1 MLVTQPMFTR
11 CLICTDFSDSLDRLT
26 RFVPQLARGGLRQ
39 IVFVHSVPLW
49 EGGQIPHIDE
59 EKVEQAKMQLNEA
72 LSDIPEGVEVIV
84 ETPSGRP
91 VDTLP
96 KIIDKYQSEVVV
108 TGSPIRSLLQE
119 KVAGSTT
126 LELTKLRTTPLMILR
141 PQLIS
146 TYRSPELA
154 LRCENLWR
162 YLLIPYNGGETARY
176 LLDRVKHCLKKNP
189 QGISTQCM
197 LLWVADDGQKSIPIE
212 YRTQEAEQKLAV
224 AKAELEALGVEVQTQ
239 VRTGTPFLEII
250 KTAEEIDISAIAT
263 SHVTRGAFL
272 DWTVPSI
279 ANEILR
285 RSWFPVLFFPPS

>member
-1 MLVTQPMFTR
+1 MFTR
-11 CLICTDFSDSLDRLT
+11 SLICTDFSDSLDRLT
-26 RFVPQLARGGLRQ
+26 RFVPQLAHGGLRQ

-59 EKVEQAKMQLNEA
+59 EKVEKAKVRLNEA
-72 LSDIPEGVEVIV
+72 LSDIPEGIEVIV

-96 KIIDKYQSEVVV
+96 KLVGKYQSEVVI
-108 TGSPIRSLLQE
+108 TGSSIRNLLQE

-126 LELTKLRTTPLMILR
+126 LELTRLTATPLMILR

-154 LRCENLWR
+154 LRCENLWS
-162 YLLIPYNGGETARY
+162 YLLIPYNDGDTARY
-176 LLDRVKHCLKKNP
+176 LLDRVKNCLEKSQ
-189 QGISTQCM
+189 QGTSTQCM
-197 LLWVADDGQKSIPIE
+197 LLWVVDDGQKNIPVE
-212 YRTQEAEQKLAV
+212 YRIQEAEQKLAA
-224 AKAELEALGVEVQTQ
+224 AKVELEALGVAVQTQ

-250 KTAEEIDISAIAT
+250 KTAGEFDISAIAT
-263 SHVTRGAFL
+263 SHLTRGALL

-285 RSWFPVLFFPPS
+285 RSWFPVLFFPPR